1 MGYFIPNVLVAMA
14 AVITFDSFSKVGK
27 GLFSKRNAIRPLLNA
42 YGILVFKIPRQLL
55 KELFLPMFSEMDSV
69 LDILL
74 FALPGIQVQEGLM
87 DNPLYHN
94 AFCVEE
100 VNRLVGEGV
109 PFRDAYRQIG
119 KAVQEG
125 SFHFSGKLQH
135 SHEGS
140 IGNLC
145 NDRIAERFH
154 RILSTLQKS

>member
-1 MGYFIPNVLVAMA
+1 MDRYGRQSCKLSPPSLLSGTASCFAYLRA
-14 AVITFDSFSKVGK
+14 AKC
-27 GLFSKRNAIRPLLNA
+27 LFPGTAADRLSWSAATARRC
-42 YGILVFKIPRQLL
+42 GG
-55 KELFLPMFSEMDSV
+55 LFLPMFSEMDSV

-74 FALPGIQVQEGLM
+74 FALPGIQLQEDLM

-109 PFRDAYRQIG
+109 PFRDAYKQVG

-125 SFHFSGKLQH
+125 SFHFSGKLRH

-154 RILSTLQKS
+154 RILSTLQKD

>member
-1 MGYFIPNVLVAMA
+1 MSCAG
-14 AVITFDSFSKVGK
+14 
-27 GLFSKRNAIRPLLNA
+27 
-42 YGILVFKIPRQLL
+42 L

-69 LDILL
+69 LDILI
-74 FALPGIQVQEGLM
+74 FALPGIQVQEDLM

-109 PFRDAYRQIG
+109 PFRDAYKQVG

-154 RILSTLQKS
+154 RILSTLQKG